1 MSPKRIRAIAKKEFK
16 HLFRDIR
23 MLLILIIFP
32 VFLLGVFGYAI
43 NFDVHH
49 IQIAVYDEERSQ
61 ISREYISALAQST
74 YFDLVGY
81 ISNDSQI
88 KEILD
93 SKKAQCVVVIP
104 KDFSRK
110 FYSKREAKIQYLIDG
125 VDGNTANIIQFY
137 STAATQSLNAKL
149 SSEVLAAVGVKSFI
163 PIDFRP
169 LFWFNP
175 DLKSTRFFIPG
186 LIAMI
191 LIITA
196 AVSVSLS
203 LVREKERGTI
213 EQINVSS
220 IKTSELLIGKTLP
233 YVTLAL
239 FNAVLILVAGYIL
252 FDVGVKGNY
261 LLLFISTL
269 IFLIASTSIG
279 VLVSVISDSQQVA
292 FTISTMVTLLPSF
305 ILSGFVFPIES
316 MPAIIQVVTN
326 ITPAKFFI
334 QVLRAIILRG
344 VGVTAIWDQLL
355 YLILFASILLG
366 AAITIYNKKEARGK
380 NL

>member
-1 MSPKRIRAIAKKEFK
+1 MNLNRIKAIAKKEFR

-23 MLLILIIFP
+23 MLSILLFFP
-32 VFLLGVFGYAI
+32 VFLLGVFGYAV

-49 IQIAVYDEERSQ
+49 IKIVVYDEEDSK
-61 ISREYISALAQST
+61 ISREFISSLTKST
-74 YFDLVGY
+74 YFDLIGY
-81 ISNDSQI
+81 IKSDSEI
-88 KEILD
+88 KKILD
-93 SKKAQCVVVIP
+93 EKKTQCVVVIP

-110 FYSKREAKIQYLIDG
+110 FYSKQEAKIQYLIDG
-125 VDGNTANIIQFY
+125 VDGNTASIIQFY
-137 STAATQSLNAKL
+137 SMAAAQSLNTKL
-149 SSEVLAAVGVKSFI
+149 TTEVLSRAGVKSFV

-169 LFWFNP
+169 IFWFNP

-220 IKTSELLIGKTLP
+220 IKSSELLIGKTLP
-233 YVTLAL
+233 YVTVAL
-239 FNAVLILVAGYIL
+239 VNAAMILIAGYIL
-252 FDVGVKGNY
+252 FDVVIKGSY
-261 LLLFISTL
+261 SLLFLCTL

-279 VLVSVISDSQQVA
+279 ILVSVISDSQQIA
-292 FTISTMVTLLPSF
+292 FSISTMITLLPSF

-316 MPAIIQVVTN
+316 MPVIIQVITN
-326 ITPAKFFI
+326 VTPAKFFI
-334 QVLRAIILRG
+334 NVLRAIILRG
-344 VGVTAIWDQLL
+344 VGVSAIWDQLL
-355 YLILFASILLG
+355 YLILFSSVLLG
-366 AAITIYNKKEARGK
+366 AAILIYNKKEV
-380 NL
+380 NN

>member
-1 MSPKRIRAIAKKEFK
+1 MNLNRTSAIAKKEFK

-23 MLLILIIFP
+23 MLLILILFP
-32 VFLLGVFGYAI
+32 VFLLGVFGYAV

-49 IQIAVYDEERSQ
+49 IKIVVYDEENSEV
-61 ISREYISALAQST
+61 SRDFINSLTKST
-74 YFDLVGY
+74 YFDLTGY
-81 ISNDSQI
+81 VKDDSEI
-88 KEILD
+88 KNIL
-93 SKKAQCVVVIP
+93 SEKKAQCVVVIP

-110 FYSKREAKIQYLIDG
+110 YYSKQEAKIQFLIDG

-137 STAATQSLNAKL
+137 STAAVQSLNAKL
-149 SSEVLAAVGVKSFI
+149 ATEVLSKTGNKSFVL
-163 PIDFRP
+163 IDFRP
-169 LFWFNP
+169 IFWFNP

-220 IKTSELLIGKTLP
+220 IKSSELLIGKTLP
-233 YVTLAL
+233 YVLLAL
-239 FNAVLILVAGYIL
+239 VNAALILIAGYIL
-252 FDVGVKGNY
+252 FDVVIKGSY

-279 VLVSVISDSQQVA
+279 ILVSVISDSQQVA
-292 FTISTMVTLLPSF
+292 FSIATMVTMLPSF

-316 MPAIIQVVTN
+316 MPAIIQVITN

-334 QVLRAIILRG
+334 NVLRAIVLRG
-344 VGVTAIWDQLL
+344 VGVFAIWDQLL
-355 YLILFASILLG
+355 YLILYASVLLG
-366 AAITIYNKKEARGK
+366 AAIIIYNKKEVHG
-380 NL
+380 

>member
-1 MSPKRIRAIAKKEFK
+1 MNLKRTRAIAKKEFK

-23 MLLILIIFP
+23 MLLILLLFP
-32 VFLLGVFGYAI
+32 VFLLGVFGYAV

-49 IQIAVYDEERSQ
+49 IKIVVYDEENSKVSKEF
-61 ISREYISALAQST
+61 ISSLTKST

-81 ISNDSQI
+81 INSNSQI

-93 SKKAQCVVVIP
+93 EKRAQCVVVIP

-110 FYSKREAKIQYLIDG
+110 FYSNQEAKIQYLIDG
-125 VDGNTANIIQFY
+125 VDGNSANIIQFY
-137 STAATQSLNAKL
+137 TMAATQSLNAKL
-149 SSEVLAAVGVKSFI
+149 TTEVLSKAGVKSFV

-169 LFWFNP
+169 IFWFNP

-220 IKTSELLIGKTLP
+220 IKSSELLIGKTLP
-233 YVTLAL
+233 YVLLAL
-239 FNAVLILVAGYIL
+239 VNAAMILIAGYIL
-252 FDVGVKGNY
+252 FDVAVKGSY
-261 LLLFISTL
+261 PLLFLSTL

-292 FTISTMVTLLPSF
+292 FSVATMVTMLPSF

-316 MPAIIQVVTN
+316 MPPIIQVITN

-334 QVLRAIILRG
+334 NVLRAIILRG
-344 VGVTAIWDQLL
+344 VGVFAIWDQLL
-355 YLILFASILLG
+355 YLILYASVLLG
-366 AAITIYNKKEARGK
+366 AAIIIYNKKETRG
-380 NL
+380 

>member
-1 MSPKRIRAIAKKEFK
+1 MNLKRIRAIAKKEFK

-23 MLLILIIFP
+23 MLSILLLFP
-32 VFLLGVFGYAI
+32 VFLLGVFGYAV

-49 IQIAVYDEERSQ
+49 IKIVVYDEENSK
-61 ISREYISALAQST
+61 ISREFINSLTKST

-81 ISNDSQI
+81 INSDSQI

-93 SKKAQCVVVIP
+93 EKKAQCVVVIP

-110 FYSKREAKIQYLIDG
+110 FYSKQEAKIQYLIDG

-149 SSEVLAAVGVKSFI
+149 TMEVLSRAGIKSYV
-163 PIDFRP
+163 PIDLRP
-169 LFWFNP
+169 IFWFNP

-220 IKTSELLIGKTLP
+220 IKSSELLIGKTLP
-233 YVTLAL
+233 YVLLAL
-239 FNAVLILVAGYIL
+239 VNAAMILIAGYIL
-252 FDVGVKGNY
+252 FDVVVKGSY
-261 LLLFISTL
+261 SLLFLSTL

-279 VLVSVISDSQQVA
+279 ILVSVVSDSQQIA
-292 FTISTMVTLLPSF
+292 FSIATMVTMLPSF

-316 MPAIIQVVTN
+316 MPVIIQVITN

-334 QVLRAIILRG
+334 NVLRAIVLRG
-344 VGVTAIWDQLL
+344 VGVFAIWDQLL
-355 YLILFASILLG
+355 YLILYASILLG
-366 AAITIYNKKEARGK
+366 AAIIIYNKKEVRG
-380 NL
+380 

>member
-1 MSPKRIRAIAKKEFK
+1 MNLNRTRAITKKEFK

-23 MLLILIIFP
+23 MLLILLLFP
-32 VFLLGVFGYAI
+32 VFLLGIFGYAV

-49 IQIAVYDEERSQ
+49 IKIVVYDEEKSEA
-61 ISREYISALAQST
+61 SREFISSLTKST

-81 ISNDSQI
+81 ITNDFQI

-93 SKKAQCVVVIP
+93 KKKAQCVVVIP

-110 FYSKREAKIQYLIDG
+110 FYSGHEAKIQFLIDG
-125 VDGNTANIIQFY
+125 VDGNSANIIQFY
-137 STAATQSLNAKL
+137 SMAATQSLNAKL
-149 SSEVLAAVGVKSFI
+149 TTEVLSRAGIKSFI
-163 PIDFRP
+163 PVDFRP
-169 LFWFNP
+169 IFWFNP

-220 IKTSELLIGKTLP
+220 IRSSELLIGKTLP
-233 YVTLAL
+233 YVLLAL
-239 FNAVLILVAGYIL
+239 VNAAMILLAGYIL
-252 FDVGVKGNY
+252 FDVVIKGSY
-261 LLLFISTL
+261 SLLFLSTL
-269 IFLIASTSIG
+269 IFLVASTSIG
-279 VLVSVISDSQQVA
+279 ILVSVISDSQQIAFSVA
-292 FTISTMVTLLPSF
+292 TMVTLLPSF
-305 ILSGFVFPIES
+305 ILSGFVFPIDS
-316 MPAIIQVVTN
+316 MPPIIQVITN

-334 QVLRAIILRG
+334 NVLRAIILRG
-344 VGVTAIWDQLL
+344 VGVFAIWDQLL
-355 YLILFASILLG
+355 YLILYASVLLG
-366 AAITIYNKKEARGK
+366 AAIIIYNKKETRT
-380 NL
+380 

>member
-1 MSPKRIRAIAKKEFK
+1 MNLKRTKAIAKKEFK

-23 MLLILIIFP
+23 MLLILLLFP
-32 VFLLGVFGYAI
+32 VFLLGVFGYAV

-49 IQIAVYDEERSQ
+49 IKIVVFDEENSEV
-61 ISREYISALAQST
+61 SREFISSLTKST

-93 SKKAQCVVVIP
+93 EKKAQCIVVIP

-110 FYSKREAKIQYLIDG
+110 FYSKQEAKIQYLIDG
-125 VDGNTANIIQFY
+125 VDGNSANIIQFY
-137 STAATQSLNAKL
+137 SMAATQSLNAKL
-149 SSEVLAAVGVKSFI
+149 TTEILSRAGVKSFV

-169 LFWFNP
+169 IFWFNP

-220 IKTSELLIGKTLP
+220 IKSSELLIGKTLP
-233 YVTLAL
+233 YVLLAL
-239 FNAVLILVAGYIL
+239 VNAAMILIAGYIL
-252 FDVGVKGNY
+252 FDVVVKGSY
-261 LLLFISTL
+261 PLLFLSTL

-279 VLVSVISDSQQVA
+279 ILVSVVSDSQQIA
-292 FTISTMVTLLPSF
+292 FSIATMVTMLPSF

-316 MPAIIQVVTN
+316 MPVIIQVITN

-334 QVLRAIILRG
+334 NVLRAIVLRG
-344 VGVTAIWDQLL
+344 VGVVAIWDQLL
-355 YLILFASILLG
+355 YLILYASILLG
-366 AAITIYNKKEARGK
+366 AAIIIYNKKETK
-380 NL
+380 N

>member
-1 MSPKRIRAIAKKEFK
+1 MNLNRTRAIAKKEFK

-23 MLLILIIFP
+23 MLLILLLFP
-32 VFLLGVFGYAI
+32 VFLLGIFGYAV

-49 IQIAVYDEERSQ
+49 IKIVVYDEENSE
-61 ISREYISALAQST
+61 ISREFISSLTKST

-81 ISNDSQI
+81 ITNDFQI

-93 SKKAQCVVVIP
+93 KKKAQCVVVIP

-110 FYSKREAKIQYLIDG
+110 FYSGQEAKIQFLIDG
-125 VDGNTANIIQFY
+125 VDGNSANIIQFY

-149 SSEVLAAVGVKSFI
+149 TTEVLSRAGIKSFI

-169 LFWFNP
+169 IFWFNP

-220 IKTSELLIGKTLP
+220 IRSSELLIGKTLP
-233 YVTLAL
+233 YVLLAL
-239 FNAVLILVAGYIL
+239 VNAAMILIAGYIL
-252 FDVGVKGNY
+252 FDVAIKGSY
-261 LLLFISTL
+261 PLLFLSTL

-279 VLVSVISDSQQVA
+279 ILVSVISDSQQVA
-292 FTISTMVTLLPSF
+292 FSVATMITMLPSF

-316 MPAIIQVVTN
+316 MPPIIQVITN

-334 QVLRAIILRG
+334 NVLRAIILRG
-344 VGVTAIWDQLL
+344 VGVFAIWDQLL
-355 YLILFASILLG
+355 YLILYASVLLG
-366 AAITIYNKKEARGK
+366 AAIIIYNKKETK
-380 NL
+380 S

>member
-1 MSPKRIRAIAKKEFK
+1 MNLKRIRAIAKKEFK

-23 MLLILIIFP
+23 MLLILLLFP
-32 VFLLGVFGYAI
+32 VFLLGIFGYAV

-49 IQIAVYDEERSQ
+49 IKIVVYDEENSS
-61 ISREYISALAQST
+61 ISKEFINSLTKST

-81 ISNDSQI
+81 INNDSQI
-88 KEILD
+88 REILD
-93 SKKAQCVVVIP
+93 GKKAQSVVVIP
-104 KDFSRK
+104 KNFSK
-110 FYSKREAKIQYLIDG
+110 DFYSKQETRIQFLIDG

-149 SSEVLAAVGVKSFI
+149 TTEVLSRAGTKSFV
-163 PIDFRP
+163 PIDLRP
-169 LFWFNP
+169 IFWFNP

-220 IKTSELLIGKTLP
+220 IKSSELLIGKTLP
-233 YVTLAL
+233 YVLLAL
-239 FNAVLILVAGYIL
+239 VNAAMILIAGYIL
-252 FDVGVKGNY
+252 FDVVVKGSY
-261 LLLFISTL
+261 PLLFLSTL

-279 VLVSVISDSQQVA
+279 ILVSVVSDSQQVA
-292 FTISTMVTLLPSF
+292 FSIATMVTMLPSF

-316 MPAIIQVVTN
+316 MPAIIQVITN

-334 QVLRAIILRG
+334 NVLRAIVLRG
-344 VGVTAIWDQLL
+344 VGVFAIWDQLL
-355 YLILFASILLG
+355 YLILYASILLG
-366 AAITIYNKKEARGK
+366 AAILIYSKKEAK
-380 NL
+380 S

>member
-1 MSPKRIRAIAKKEFK
+1 MNPKRIKAIAKKEFK

-32 VFLLGVFGYAI
+32 VFLLGVFGYAV

-49 IQIAVYDEERSQ
+49 IKIAVYDQEQSK
-61 ISREYISALAQST
+61 ISREYISALTQST

-81 ISNDSQI
+81 IRSDNQI
-88 KEILD
+88 KQILD
-93 SKKAQCVVVIP
+93 AKDAQCVVVIP

-110 FYSKREAKIQYLIDG
+110 YYSKRDVKIQYLIDG
-125 VDGNTANIIQFY
+125 VNGNTANIIQFY

-149 SSEVLAAVGVKSFI
+149 TSEVLARTGMKSFV

-169 LFWFNP
+169 IFWFNP

-220 IKTSELLIGKTLP
+220 IKSSELLIGKTMP

-239 FNAVLILVAGYIL
+239 VNAAMILLAGYLL
-252 FDVGVKGNY
+252 FDVAVKGNY
-261 LLLFISTL
+261 GLLLISTI

-279 VLVSVISDSQQVA
+279 ILVSVISDSQQVA
-292 FTISTMVTLLPSF
+292 FSIATMVTLLPSF

-316 MPAIIQVVTN
+316 MPAVVQIFTN
-326 ITPAKFFI
+326 VTPAKFFI
-334 QVLRAIILRG
+334 NILRAIILRG
-344 VGVTAIWDQLL
+344 VGVFAIWDQLL
-355 YLILFASILLG
+355 YLILFAGILLT
-366 AAITIYNKKEARGK
+366 AAITIYNKKDVRE
-380 NL
+380 

>member
-1 MSPKRIRAIAKKEFK
+1 MNLNRTRAIAKKEFK

-23 MLLILIIFP
+23 MLLILLLFP
-32 VFLLGVFGYAI
+32 VFLLGIFGYAV

-49 IQIAVYDEERSQ
+49 IKIVVYDEENSE
-61 ISREYISALAQST
+61 ISREFISSLTKST

-81 ISNDSQI
+81 ITNDFQI

-93 SKKAQCVVVIP
+93 KKKAQCVVVIP

-110 FYSKREAKIQYLIDG
+110 FYSGQEAKIQFLIDG
-125 VDGNTANIIQFY
+125 VDGNSANIIQFY

-149 SSEVLAAVGVKSFI
+149 TTEVLSKAGIKSFI

-169 LFWFNP
+169 IFWFNP

-220 IKTSELLIGKTLP
+220 IRSSELLIGKTLP
-233 YVTLAL
+233 YVLLAL
-239 FNAVLILVAGYIL
+239 VNAAMILIAGYIL
-252 FDVGVKGNY
+252 FDVAIKGSY
-261 LLLFISTL
+261 PLLFLSTL

-279 VLVSVISDSQQVA
+279 ILVSVISDSQQVA
-292 FTISTMVTLLPSF
+292 FSVATMITMLPSF

-316 MPAIIQVVTN
+316 MPPIIQVITN

-334 QVLRAIILRG
+334 NVLRAIILRG
-344 VGVTAIWDQLL
+344 VGVFAIWDQLL
-355 YLILFASILLG
+355 YLILYASVLLG
-366 AAITIYNKKEARGK
+366 AAIIIYNKKETK
-380 NL
+380 S

>member
-1 MSPKRIRAIAKKEFK
+1 MNLKRTRAIAKKEFK

-23 MLLILIIFP
+23 MLLILLLFP
-32 VFLLGVFGYAI
+32 VFLLGVFGYAV

-49 IQIAVYDEERSQ
+49 IKIVVYDEENSKV
-61 ISREYISALAQST
+61 SREFISSLTKST

-88 KEILD
+88 KEILNE
-93 SKKAQCVVVIP
+93 KKAQCVVVIP

-110 FYSKREAKIQYLIDG
+110 FYSKQEAKIQYLIDG
-125 VDGNTANIIQFY
+125 VDGNSANIIQFY
-137 STAATQSLNAKL
+137 SMAATQALNAKL
-149 SSEVLAAVGVKSFI
+149 TTEVLSKAGVKSFV

-169 LFWFNP
+169 IFWFNP

-220 IKTSELLIGKTLP
+220 IKSSELLIGKTLP
-233 YVTLAL
+233 YVLLAL
-239 FNAVLILVAGYIL
+239 VNAAMILIAGYIL
-252 FDVGVKGNY
+252 FDVVVKGSY
-261 LLLFISTL
+261 LLLFLSTL

-279 VLVSVISDSQQVA
+279 ILVSVVSDSQQVA
-292 FTISTMVTLLPSF
+292 FSIATMVTMLPSF

-316 MPAIIQVVTN
+316 MPVIIQVITN

-334 QVLRAIILRG
+334 NVLRAIVLRG
-344 VGVTAIWDQLL
+344 VGVFAIWDQLL
-355 YLILFASILLG
+355 YLILYASVLLG
-366 AAITIYNKKEARGK
+366 AAIIIYNKKEAK
-380 NL
+380 S

>member
-1 MSPKRIRAIAKKEFK
+1 
-16 HLFRDIR
+16 
-23 MLLILIIFP
+23 MLLILLLFP
-32 VFLLGVFGYAI
+32 VFLLGIFGYAV

-49 IQIAVYDEERSQ
+49 IKIVVYDEENSM
-61 ISREYISALAQST
+61 ISKEFINSLTKST

-81 ISNDSQI
+81 INNDSQI
-88 KEILD
+88 REILD
-93 SKKAQCVVVIP
+93 GKKAQCIVVIP

-110 FYSKREAKIQYLIDG
+110 FYSKQEAKIQFLIDG

-149 SSEVLAAVGVKSFI
+149 TMEVLSRVGTKSFV
-163 PIDFRP
+163 PIDLRP
-169 LFWFNP
+169 IFWFNP

-220 IKTSELLIGKTLP
+220 IKSSELLIGKTLP
-233 YVTLAL
+233 YVLLAL
-239 FNAVLILVAGYIL
+239 VNAAMILIAGYVL
-252 FDVGVKGNY
+252 FDVVVKGSY
-261 LLLFISTL
+261 ALLFLSTL

-279 VLVSVISDSQQVA
+279 ILVSVVSDSQQVA
-292 FTISTMVTLLPSF
+292 FSIATMVTMLPSF

-316 MPAIIQVVTN
+316 MPAIIQVITN

-334 QVLRAIILRG
+334 NVLRAIVLRG
-344 VGVTAIWDQLL
+344 VGVFAIWDQLL
-355 YLILFASILLG
+355 YLILYASILLG
-366 AAITIYNKKEARGK
+366 AAILIYNKKEAK
-380 NL
+380 N

>member
-1 MSPKRIRAIAKKEFK
+1 MNLKRIRAIAKKEFK

-23 MLLILIIFP
+23 MLSILLLFP
-32 VFLLGVFGYAI
+32 VFLLGVFGYAV

-49 IQIAVYDEERSQ
+49 IKIVVYDEENSK
-61 ISREYISALAQST
+61 ISREFINSLTKST
-74 YFDLVGY
+74 YFDLIGY
-81 ISNDSQI
+81 INNDSQI

-93 SKKAQCVVVIP
+93 EKKAQCIAVIP

-110 FYSKREAKIQYLIDG
+110 LYSKQEAKIQYLIDG

-149 SSEVLAAVGVKSFI
+149 TAEILSRAGIKSFT
-163 PIDFRP
+163 PIDLRP
-169 LFWFNP
+169 IFWFNP

-220 IKTSELLIGKTLP
+220 IKSSELLIGKTLP
-233 YVTLAL
+233 YVLLAL
-239 FNAVLILVAGYIL
+239 VNAAMILIAGYIL
-252 FDVGVKGNY
+252 FDVVVKGSY
-261 LLLFISTL
+261 TLLFFSTL
-269 IFLIASTSIG
+269 NFLIASTSIG
-279 VLVSVISDSQQVA
+279 ILVSVVSDSQQVA
-292 FTISTMVTLLPSF
+292 FSIATMVTMLPSF

-316 MPAIIQVVTN
+316 MPAIIQVITN

-334 QVLRAIILRG
+334 NVLRAIVLRG
-344 VGVTAIWDQLL
+344 VGVFAIWDQLL
-355 YLILFASILLG
+355 YLILYASVLLG
-366 AAITIYNKKEARGK
+366 AAIIIYNKKETRG
-380 NL
+380 

>member
-1 MSPKRIRAIAKKEFK
+1 MNLKRTRAIAKKEFK
-16 HLFRDIR
+16 HLFRDVR
-23 MLLILIIFP
+23 MLLILLLFP
-32 VFLLGVFGYAI
+32 VFLLAVFGYAV

-49 IQIAVYDEERSQ
+49 IKIVVHDEENSR
-61 ISREYISALAQST
+61 ISKEFISALTKST

-81 ISNDSQI
+81 INSDSQI

-93 SKKAQCVVVIP
+93 EKKAQCIIVIP

-110 FYSKREAKIQYLIDG
+110 FYSKQEAKIQFLIDG

-149 SSEVLAAVGVKSFI
+149 TTEVLSRVGTKSFV
-163 PIDFRP
+163 PIDLRP
-169 LFWFNP
+169 IFWFNP

-220 IKTSELLIGKTLP
+220 IKSSELLIGKTLP
-233 YVTLAL
+233 YVLLAL
-239 FNAVLILVAGYIL
+239 VNAAMILIAGYIL
-252 FDVGVKGNY
+252 FDVVVKGSY
-261 LLLFISTL
+261 PLLFLSTL

-279 VLVSVISDSQQVA
+279 ILVSVVSDSQQVA
-292 FTISTMVTLLPSF
+292 FSIATMVTMLPSF

-316 MPAIIQVVTN
+316 MPAIIQVITN

-334 QVLRAIILRG
+334 NVLRAIVLRG
-344 VGVTAIWDQLL
+344 VGVFAIWDQLL
-355 YLILFASILLG
+355 YLILYASILLG
-366 AAITIYNKKEARGK
+366 AAIIIYNKKEVHG
-380 NL
+380 

>member
-1 MSPKRIRAIAKKEFK
+1 MNLNRTRAIAKKEFK

-23 MLLILIIFP
+23 MLLILLLFP
-32 VFLLGVFGYAI
+32 VFLLGIFGYAV

-49 IQIAVYDEERSQ
+49 IKIIVYDEEKSE
-61 ISREYISALAQST
+61 ISREFINSLTKST
-74 YFDLVGY
+74 YFDLAGY
-81 ISNDSQI
+81 ITNDFQTR
-88 KEILD
+88 EVLD
-93 SKKAQCVVVIP
+93 EKKAQCVVVIQ

-110 FYSKREAKIQYLIDG
+110 FYSGQEAKIQFLIDG
-125 VDGNTANIIQFY
+125 VDGNSANIIQFY
-137 STAATQSLNAKL
+137 STAAAQSLNAKL
-149 SSEVLAAVGVKSFI
+149 TTEVLSRAGVKSFV
-163 PIDFRP
+163 PLDFRP
-169 LFWFNP
+169 IFWFNP

-220 IKTSELLIGKTLP
+220 IRSSELLIGKTLP
-233 YVTLAL
+233 YVLLAL
-239 FNAVLILVAGYIL
+239 VNAAMILLAGYIL
-252 FDVGVKGNY
+252 FDVVIKGSY
-261 LLLFISTL
+261 SLLFLSTL

-279 VLVSVISDSQQVA
+279 ILVSVISDSQQIAFSVA
-292 FTISTMVTLLPSF
+292 TMVTMLPSF

-316 MPAIIQVVTN
+316 MPVIIQVVTN

-334 QVLRAIILRG
+334 NVLRAIILRG
-344 VGVTAIWDQLL
+344 VGVSAIWDQLL
-355 YLILFASILLG
+355 YLILYASVLLG
-366 AAITIYNKKEARGK
+366 AAIVIYNRKEGK
-380 NL
+380 N

>member
-1 MSPKRIRAIAKKEFK
+1 MNPKRIRAIAKKEFK

-32 VFLLGVFGYAI
+32 VFLLGVFGYAV

-49 IQIAVYDEERSQ
+49 IKIAVYDEERSQ
-61 ISREYISALAQST
+61 ISREYISALTQST

-220 IKTSELLIGKTLP
+220 IKSSELLIGKTLP

-279 VLVSVISDSQQVA
+279 VLVSVISDSQQIA

-334 QVLRAIILRG
+334 RILRAIILRG
-344 VGVTAIWDQLL
+344 VGVMAIWDQLL
-355 YLILFASILLG
+355 YLILFSSILLG
-366 AAITIYNKKEARGK
+366 AAITIYNKKEVRGK
-380 NL
+380 G